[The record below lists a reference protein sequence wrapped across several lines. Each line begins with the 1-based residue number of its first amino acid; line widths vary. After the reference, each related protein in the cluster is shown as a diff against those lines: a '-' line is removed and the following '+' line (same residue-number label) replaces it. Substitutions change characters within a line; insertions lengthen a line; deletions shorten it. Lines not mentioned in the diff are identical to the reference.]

1 MSRKSDSLEILNFLK
16 QLKKQT
22 WLGPARSWWPDY
34 VFRFDD
40 IENVSQILN
49 SGKILSR
56 REIAK
61 KGLIHKDCASPSV
74 LSSTLD
80 KWKDYVRL
88 YFRPRTPTQYDGEG
102 FRAKPDHKL
111 GAHFP
116 VPIVMLFDASDI
128 LTRDST
134 KFSNGNLA
142 AGAITGD
149 NAEFLKTIP
158 FDKVYHDKWF
168 DPPDRGSLIFH
179 RHAEV
184 IVPNELDI
192 DALKFIGCRTQAE
205 YETLVHLL
213 STEARN
219 KLLSK
224 IGLGTKLNLHYR
236 RWTFVEQASM
246 STELIRFQ
254 FNPSSL
260 SPGPYWAK
268 VKIEELATGIVYS
281 WEDKSYNAKAA
292 LALNISSMKD
302 SSSYIVTLTLDGNIA
317 YKNSFEVAFPF

>member
-1 MSRKSDSLEILNFLK
+1 
-16 QLKKQT
+16 
-22 WLGPARSWWPDY
+22 

-56 REIAK
+56 REIAR
-61 KGLIHKDCASPSV
+61 KGLFHKDCASPKV
-74 LSSTLD
+74 LSSTSD

-102 FRAKPDHKL
+102 FRAKQDYKL

-142 AGAITGD
+142 AEAITGD
-149 NAEFLKTIP
+149 NLEFLKTIP
-158 FDKVYHDKWF
+158 FDKVYHDTWF
-168 DPPDRGSLIFH
+168 GPQERSSIIFH

-192 DALKFIGCRTQAE
+192 TALKFIGCRTQAE
-205 YETLVHLL
+205 YETLMHLL
-213 STEARN
+213 STVARK

-224 IGLGTKLNLHYR
+224 IGLGTKLNLHNR

-246 STELIRFQ
+246 SAELIRFQ

-260 SPGPYWAK
+260 SPGPFWAK
-268 VKIEELATGIVYS
+268 VQIEENATGNFYS
-281 WEDKSYNAKAA
+281 WEDKSYNANAVLK
-292 LALNISSMKD
+292 LNISSMKD
-302 SSSYIVTLTLDGNIA
+302 ASSYKVTLTLDGNLA
-317 YKNSFEVAFPF
+317 YKNSFEVAVPF

>member
-1 MSRKSDSLEILNFLK
+1 MPRKPDTVPIQNFLK
-16 QLKKQT
+16 QLKEQT

-61 KGLIHKDCASPSV
+61 QRLIHKDCASPEV
-74 LSSTLD
+74 LSSTSD

-102 FRAKPDHKL
+102 FRAKQDYKL

-134 KFSNGNLA
+134 KYSNGNLA
-142 AGAITGD
+142 ADANTGD
-149 NAEFLKTIP
+149 NIEFLKTIP
-158 FDKVYHDKWF
+158 FNKVYHDTWF
-168 DPPDRGSLIFH
+168 NPGERSTIIFH

-184 IVPNELDI
+184 IVPNELDLT
-192 DALKFIGCRTQAE
+192 ALKFIGCRTQAE
-205 YETLVHLL
+205 YETLIHLL
-213 STEARN
+213 STVAR
-219 KLLSK
+219 KQLLSK
-224 IGLGTKLNLHYR
+224 IGLGTKMNLHNR
-236 RWTFVEQASM
+236 RWTFIEQASM

-260 SPGPYWAK
+260 SPGPFWAK
-268 VKIEELATGIVYS
+268 VQIEENATGDVYS
-281 WEDKSYNAKAA
+281 WEDRSYNANAVLK
-292 LALNISSMKD
+292 LSINSMKD
-302 SSSYIVTLTLDGNIA
+302 ASSYKVTLTLDGNIA
-317 YKNSFEVAFPF
+317 YKNSFEVAVPF